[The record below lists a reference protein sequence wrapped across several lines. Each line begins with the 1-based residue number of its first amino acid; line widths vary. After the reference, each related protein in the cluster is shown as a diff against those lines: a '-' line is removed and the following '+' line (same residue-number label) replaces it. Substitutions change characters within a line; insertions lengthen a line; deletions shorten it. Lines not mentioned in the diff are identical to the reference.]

1 MNHTTSLFRTA
12 ITLTAL
18 VAAPLNLASQQA
30 LRQRK
35 FQPEDLFRVRQVGAV
50 AWSADGLYAAIELTR
65 PGHTLDSGVPT
76 NEIALLDVK
85 AGTLRT
91 VTSDA
96 PRYVGFFNAI
106 WSPDGRRLAFLS
118 VDGNAVVEPWIWR
131 VGAADAPTPI
141 RDLDVRAE
149 FNDRPI
155 MWLDSKHI
163 VALAWDIGAEKS
175 GNLYFR
181 ILRGRNVADQ
191 WKHALDTQL
200 PSVSVLESGRYT
212 ERKGPSARLVVVDVK
227 TNTTKTLTRG
237 QIHNLN
243 VSADGRFMKFEQEEP
258 GVPGQAVSS
267 YFALAMPD
275 VDAAY
280 MAVNRGTATHVIDE
294 RSGAEVASS
303 LMPEAKSKS
312 EPKADRSVTPPRP
325 DATWLSS
332 APVGGAALYK
342 ANASDGSHLWLCG
355 GAVPPRASC
364 TEIWHANEWMQ
375 EIKTGRVESISYKA
389 ADGSALTAWLLLP
402 PDYSAGT
409 KVPMVTI
416 VYPGDMYGPK
426 EPSSFSL
433 FQGHFWRHPQLFAA
447 LGYAVLLPSMP
458 PAKNQADKLKVLPD
472 GVLPAVDAVIAR
484 GIVDPDRVA
493 VAGQSDGGFATLGLI
508 TETSRFR
515 SAIESA
521 GFSDL
526 VSLYGTFYGQYR
538 YGDAGP
544 PEKGQVLRMLQMEK
558 GSDDLGSPPWI
569 DADSYRAGSA
579 VLSAGKVE
587 TPLMLIHGDLD
598 YVPIQQ
604 DEEFFTALLRQD
616 KRAEFVRYQGEWHT
630 ISNRANV
637 LDLWKRVTEWLAE
650 TMAPRK

>member
-1 MNHTTSLFRTA
+1 
-12 ITLTAL
+12 
-18 VAAPLNLASQQA
+18 
-30 LRQRK
+30 
-35 FQPEDLFRVRQVGAV
+35 
-50 AWSADGLYAAIELTR
+50 
-65 PGHTLDSGVPT
+65 
-76 NEIALLDVK
+76 
-85 AGTLRT
+85 
-91 VTSDA
+91 
-96 PRYVGFFNAI
+96 
-106 WSPDGRRLAFLS
+106 
-118 VDGNAVVEPWIWR
+118 
-131 VGAADAPTPI
+131 
-141 RDLDVRAE
+141 
-149 FNDRPI
+149 
-155 MWLDSKHI
+155 
-163 VALAWDIGAEKS
+163 
-175 GNLYFR
+175 
-181 ILRGRNVADQ
+181 
-191 WKHALDTQL
+191 
-200 PSVSVLESGRYT
+200 
-212 ERKGPSARLVVVDVK
+212 
-227 TNTTKTLTRG
+227 
-237 QIHNLN
+237 
-243 VSADGRFMKFEQEEP
+243 
-258 GVPGQAVSS
+258 
-267 YFALAMPD
+267 
-275 VDAAY
+275 
-280 MAVNRGTATHVIDE
+280 
-294 RSGAEVASS
+294 
-303 LMPEAKSKS
+303 
-312 EPKADRSVTPPRP
+312 
-325 DATWLSS
+325 
-332 APVGGAALYK
+332 
-342 ANASDGSHLWLCG
+342 
-355 GAVPPRASC
+355 
-364 TEIWHANEWMQ
+364 
-375 EIKTGRVESISYKA
+375 
-389 ADGSALTAWLLLP
+389 
-402 PDYSAGT
+402 
-409 KVPMVTI
+409 
-416 VYPGDMYGPK
+416 MYGPK